1 MRNNKSGKVIAIVLV
16 VLLLLSIIVPT
27 TIMTFYG
34 GSAVFSEDSAVCMC
48 VKECEKLFYELTT
61 GISSKTHGNAPVYL
75 DMICLYVYVEKK
87 RVVPA
92 LKRYNRR

>member
-1 MRNNKSGKVIAIVLV
+1 MRNNKSGKVIAVVLV

-61 GISSKTHGNAPVYL
+61 GISSKTQGNAPVYL
-75 DMICLYVYVEKK
+75 VMICLYVYVEKK

-92 LKRYNRR
+92 PTRCGRR